1 MIEIK
6 KLNEN
11 DLNNL
16 AIGLE
21 IDIEIFSKVGSIHL
35 EVDDIKAN
43 LRVPTLID
51 SEKELSM
58 LIEFKSMNE
67 KVAFTYDDLE
77 IREQSTILT
86 EPHKYDQ
93 NYFHQEK
100 SDHYR
105 VFVKK
110 GVVTYLTEREV
121 AGLYLIFKEV
131 KKLVE
136 GKYNY
141 N

>member
-1 MIEIK
+1 MIKIK

-11 DLNNL
+11 DLNTL
-16 AIGLE
+16 AIGL
-21 IDIEIFSKVGSIHL
+21 DIEIKIFSEVGSIHF
-35 EVDDIKAN
+35 EADDIKAN

-58 LIEFKSMNE
+58 LIKFKSMNE
-67 KVAFTYDDLE
+67 KVEFTYDDHE

-93 NYFHQEK
+93 NYFYQEK
-100 SDHYR
+100 TDDYR

>member
-1 MIEIK
+1 MIKIK
-6 KLNEN
+6 KLNEK
-11 DLNNL
+11 DLNTL
-16 AIGLE
+16 AIGLD
-21 IDIEIFSKVGSIHL
+21 IDIKIFSEVGSIHL
-35 EVDDIKAN
+35 EADDIKAN

-67 KVAFTYDDLE
+67 KVSFTYDDPE

-93 NYFHQEK
+93 NYFYQEK
-100 SDHYR
+100 TDDYR

-131 KKLVE
+131 KKLLE
-136 GKYNY
+136 GKYSY